1 MSVMLSPPESPN
13 YEIEHP
19 FSGPSNETR
28 RNLNLVEDNSDDEM
42 INIPLRST
50 PNDLNMVH
58 TDRYGLRSRDSP
70 NFNSR
75 INLVKD
81 TSASHEQNKRFKE
94 LNDLD
99 ELERGIYNQPKISK
113 SPKSRVGWDPDIIMA
128 KSSNKHN
135 EEPLKPSQDSKMGKR
150 KSFNYP
156 TPSIFYPKIS
166 NADQFVSTSIIL
178 RIGMKFR

>member
-1 MSVMLSPPESPN
+1 MR
-13 YEIEHP
+13 
-19 FSGPSNETR
+19 G
-28 RNLNLVEDNSDDEM
+28 DNIS
-42 INIPLRST
+42 IPLRST

-81 TSASHEQNKRFKE
+81 NSASHEQNKRFKE

-113 SPKSRVGWDPDIIMA
+113 
-128 KSSNKHN
+128 
-135 EEPLKPSQDSKMGKR
+135 
-150 KSFNYP
+150 
-156 TPSIFYPKIS
+156 
-166 NADQFVSTSIIL
+166 
-178 RIGMKFR
+178 

>member
-1 MSVMLSPPESPN
+1 M
-13 YEIEHP
+13 
-19 FSGPSNETR
+19 
-28 RNLNLVEDNSDDEM
+28 NLVDDISEDEM

-113 SPKSRVGWDPDIIMA
+113 SPKSRVGWDPDINMA
-128 KSSNKHN
+128 KSSNTYN
-135 EEPLKPSQDSKMGKR
+135 EEPLGPYRDSKIASGKR

-156 TPSIFYPKIS
+156 TPSIFDPKIS
-166 NADQFVSTSIIL
+166 NVDQFVLT
-178 RIGMKFR
+178 FNNFAD